1 MRWPRRGTVADSLR
15 IDRYEAGFSRRE
27 ILAGGIG
34 VGALLALPDLSG
46 RSGTRPVPSSKATSR
61 FAFVYGTP
69 ASGAAPSGSLAA
81 ASCPVPHTASSPE
94 AVPVASGLAS
104 APVSSHDK
112 ALMAVASVDTV
123 PDGAKVTLTLLD
135 CTSAAVARQGS
146 VTLTGVPHDAHI
158 LVTPVFAA
166 GSAIVPVV
174 LAITVPVA
182 RRLVSS
188 GIPVPDARPPDGRP
202 PGGHIMRSLISIRTA
217 GPLRDRSICPTIR
230 FWRCRPR
237 SPTAQ
242 ISCSGQRVSRS
253 QATRPRSGPGHR
265 CPG

>member
-46 RSGTRPVPSSKATSR
+46 RSGTRAVPSAKATSR

-69 ASGAAPSGSLAA
+69 ARGTAPSGSLAA
-81 ASCPVPHTASSPE
+81 AACPVPYTASSPE
-94 AVPVASGLAS
+94 AVSVASGLAA
-104 APVSSHDK
+104 APVSSHDQ
-112 ALMAVASVDTV
+112 ALMALASVDTV

-135 CTSAAVARQGS
+135 CTSAAVAREGS

-182 RRLVSS
+182 RRLVSKRESPFRTHDRPMGDHLAVTSCARLFPSEQRGLYGTVPSARRS
-188 GIPVPDARPPDGRP
+188 GSSAVDCGRQQ
-202 PGGHIMRSLISIRTA
+202 L
-217 GPLRDRSICPTIR
+217 
-230 FWRCRPR
+230 R
-237 SPTAQ
+237 SPALDN
-242 ISCSGQRVSRS
+242 
-253 QATRPRSGPGHR
+253 A
-265 CPG
+265 